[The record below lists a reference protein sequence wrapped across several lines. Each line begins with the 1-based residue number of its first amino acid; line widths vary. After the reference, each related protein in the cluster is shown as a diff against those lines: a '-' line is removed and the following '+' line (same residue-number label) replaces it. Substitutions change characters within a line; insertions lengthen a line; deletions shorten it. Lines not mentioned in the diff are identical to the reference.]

1 MISENRNEKM
11 GSGEYIERVLA
22 DYSDSIL
29 RLCYTY
35 THNIHDSE
43 DIAQETFVALMQR
56 REPFESRE
64 HEKAWLLAAAAN
76 KCRNHFKSGWFKNTV
91 PLEDSPEP
99 AEDFSPDEGS
109 ELAEAMKKLPEKYR
123 LPIHLYYYEGYSVN
137 EISKILNK
145 KYATVGTL
153 LDRGR
158 EQLRSILEGGGRN
171 GA

>member
-1 MISENRNEKM
+1 MVSENRNEKM

-22 DYSDSIL
+22 AYSDSIL

-56 REPFESRE
+56 RVPFESLE
-64 HEKAWLLAAAAN
+64 HEKAWLLATAAN

-91 PLEDSPEP
+91 SLEDSPEP
-99 AEDFSPDEGS
+99 SEDFSPDESS
-109 ELAEAMKKLPEKYR
+109 ELSEAMKRLPEKYR